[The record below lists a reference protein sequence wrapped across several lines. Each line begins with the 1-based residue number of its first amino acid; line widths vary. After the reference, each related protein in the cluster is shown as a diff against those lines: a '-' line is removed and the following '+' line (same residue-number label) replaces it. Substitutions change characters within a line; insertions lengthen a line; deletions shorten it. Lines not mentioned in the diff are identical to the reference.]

1 MATPSVDVARPDEV
15 GTGRLEGA
23 SRMRV
28 ILIILAIVLAT
39 EVGTYYFTFV
49 SMATPYIGADFPQQ
63 SAGQLTWMST
73 LYAIVGGVL
82 VPVAGK
88 LSDRL
93 GKKKI
98 ILACLGTSLI
108 GSVLVAVTSTWPLM
122 LLGRGLQ
129 AVAFPA
135 IFVSYGLIRDLMPRR
150 HINMAIALA
159 GGGTGVGAVLGPVAG
174 GLLTDHFSWRSL
186 FWFCVGWTVL
196 TIIPLAILVPETKLR
211 VKSRIDWVG
220 AVLLG
225 AGIGGVLIYLSQ
237 GVVWGWASLSTLAW
251 LIGGVVLLIVFYGWE
266 LVTPEPIMDPKL
278 LRTPRFVTIMA
289 AAFLSVGIMQGLGYL
304 MSYLAETPG
313 GAAGEAI
320 KRQVVEGAAQ
330 QAAAQASQQTQM
342 NISPSMMMQYF
353 SVEGELPGLNLTL
366 LQFTVRALLAMTVVY
381 VIVSP
386 LCGWLSTRFGLRRP
400 YIISPVMFILASVLF
415 ALYHEN
421 ALQLALIAMIAGIGA
436 GAFLGTLPNMVVES
450 VPQEQQGISAGMYGA
465 FNSFGTAAAAAATAA
480 IFSAHPLILHINAP
494 GHVEDRKLDTGP
506 MAQLPSESAYIDAF
520 YMFAI
525 AAAVALVL
533 AVVAMRQFD
542 KPATGGFEV

>member
-1 MATPSVDVARPDEV
+1 MATPSVDVARPDEA

-23 SRMRV
+23 SRLRV

-186 FWFCVGWTVL
+186 FWFCVGWTVV

-237 GVVWGWASLSTLAW
+237 GVVWGWASLCAGLVDRWCCPTDCLLRLGTGHARTDHGPEIAAHAPVRHHHGGGIP
-251 LIGGVVLLIVFYGWE
+251 IGGHHAG
-266 LVTPEPIMDPKL
+266 
-278 LRTPRFVTIMA
+278 PR
-289 AAFLSVGIMQGLGYL
+289 LSD
-304 MSYLAETPG
+304 
-313 GAAGEAI
+313 
-320 KRQVVEGAAQ
+320 
-330 QAAAQASQQTQM
+330 
-342 NISPSMMMQYF
+342 
-353 SVEGELPGLNLTL
+353 ELPC
-366 LQFTVRALLAMTVVY
+366 RDA
-381 VIVSP
+381 
-386 LCGWLSTRFGLRRP
+386 RR
-400 YIISPVMFILASVLF
+400 
-415 ALYHEN
+415 
-421 ALQLALIAMIAGIGA
+421 
-436 GAFLGTLPNMVVES
+436 
-450 VPQEQQGISAGMYGA
+450 
-465 FNSFGTAAAAAATAA
+465 
-480 IFSAHPLILHINAP
+480 
-494 GHVEDRKLDTGP
+494 R
-506 MAQLPSESAYIDAF
+506 
-520 YMFAI
+520 
-525 AAAVALVL
+525 
-533 AVVAMRQFD
+533 RR
-542 KPATGGFEV
+542 